1 MDDELTCTFCGA
13 KRSQVSKMVTNSYGA
28 VICDECVMQALR
40 LMVYAQASEAFD
52 AGRAGGI
59 REDA

>member
-13 KRSQVSKMVTNSYGA
+13 KRSQVSKMVTNSHGA

-40 LMVYAQASEAFD
+40 LMVYAQARDEVESNE
-52 AGRAGGI
+52 GS
-59 REDA
+59 